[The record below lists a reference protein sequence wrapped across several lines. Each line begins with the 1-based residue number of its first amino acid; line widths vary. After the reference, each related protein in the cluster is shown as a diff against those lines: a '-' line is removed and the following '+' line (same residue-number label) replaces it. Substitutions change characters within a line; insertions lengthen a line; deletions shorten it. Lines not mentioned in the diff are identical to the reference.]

1 MRNGIVRSLALTGL
15 AVAVIVQVFSAAA
28 ATDTEIRFQKLAS
41 LYEAK
46 DEKDAYRANLVEN
59 VIEEDPAVLWVR
71 LREEPDPL
79 ERGAVGLKL
88 LEMLGGP
95 AAWGDASG
103 FLGGGNAPPRQLAA
117 LQAGLV
123 AAAALPQTGDPRA
136 AWVARDVFLELKESS
151 QWRILLELTGP
162 PGYYEQ
168 MNETFSF
175 VSNLPDILGVVPFP
189 WGDWENRILPLE
201 LPLFA
206 GEGDPVSWRSAEN
219 GNMILFDDEGVMVT
233 EIQDAYRAWD
243 WKNDAKLHQLIGV
256 KTPPGGGG
264 GEEDGA

>member
-1 MRNGIVRSLALTGL
+1 MQKPWACLMIFCIGAM
-15 AVAVIVQVFSAAA
+15 VIASTSFAAS
-28 ATDTEIRFQKLAS
+28 DTEARFQKLAS

-59 VIEEDPAVLWVR
+59 VVEEDLAVLWVR
-71 LREEPDPL
+71 LGQEPDPL
-79 ERGAVGLKL
+79 QRGAVALKL

-103 FLGGGNAPPRQLAA
+103 FLEGGDTPRQVAA

-123 AAAALPQTGDPRA
+123 AASALPQTGDPRA
-136 AWVARDVFLELKESS
+136 AWVARDVFLGLKESP

-162 PGYYEQ
+162 PGYYEK

-189 WGDWENRILPLE
+189 WGDRENAILPLE

-206 GEGDPVSWRSAEN
+206 GRGDPVSWRSAEN
-219 GNMILFDDEGVMVT
+219 GNMILFDDEGLMVT
-233 EIQDAYRAWD
+233 EMQDAEQAWD
-243 WKNDAKLHQLIGV
+243 WKNDAKIHQLTGV
-256 KTPPGGGG
+256 ELPPEGG
-264 GEEDGA
+264 GEGEADEGGT